1 MNENA
6 SKLSNKIL
14 KLREKI
20 EDLERQA
27 ENIQHDAD
35 STRALAEKCYK
46 ESLVFSKQADD
57 LMEKYL
63 DCLDTEKSAKLY
75 VEQLVAQTNADTSE
89 KLSEKYETEADKL
102 DEKAQNLKFKAID
115 LRTEMEDL
123 KRRRHD
129 ALERRRR
136 EKEYSDFNAFMER
149 ENERIRQRV
158 SGENTHISNISA
170 QVSPK
175 PYKPVETPEPPKPV
189 EPAKP
194 QERKHLPVVA
204 FDFKKKSNDMSESYD
219 GNFGEVD
226 AGLSALY
233 NNEKAGYEESTYIFK
248 ESYGKKKRHN
258 EAVDDDDFND
268 D

>member
-46 ESLVFSKQADD
+46 ESLAFSKQADD

-63 DCLDTEKSAKLY
+63 DCLDTEESAKLY
-75 VEQLVAQTNADTSE
+75 VDQLVAQTNADTSE

-102 DEKAQNLKFKAID
+102 DEKAQNLKFKAMD
-115 LRTEMEDL
+115 LRTEMEEL
-123 KRRRHD
+123 KRKRHD

-158 SGENTHISNISA
+158 SSENTYTSNISA

-175 PYKPVETPEPPKPV
+175 PV

-194 QERKHLPVVA
+194 PERKHMPVVA
-204 FDFKKKSNDMSESYD
+204 FDFKKNSADTPTPKPYD

-233 NNEKAGYEESTYIFK
+233 NNEKEGYEENTYIFK

-258 EAVDDDDFND
+258 EYVDDDDFND